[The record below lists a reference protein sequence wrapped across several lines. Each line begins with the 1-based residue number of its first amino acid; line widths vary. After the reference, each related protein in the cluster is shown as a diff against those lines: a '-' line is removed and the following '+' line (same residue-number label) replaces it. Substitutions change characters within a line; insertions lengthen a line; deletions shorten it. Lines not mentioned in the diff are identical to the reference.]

1 MKVDINIEEIQEFLP
16 HRYPMLLV
24 DRVTEIVL
32 GESIQA
38 YKNITTNE
46 PFFMGHFPGKQVMPG
61 VLIVEAMAQASGI
74 LGFKTMDKK
83 PEDGSIYY
91 FVGADDL
98 RFKRPAIPGD
108 RLDLYSEVLT
118 NKKGIWKFKCYAVVE
133 DDLVAKATILCA
145 DRPK

>member
-1 MKVDINIEEIQEFLP
+1 MEVEINTEEIQEFLP

-32 GESIQA
+32 GDRIVA

-74 LGFKTMDKK
+74 L
-83 PEDGSIYY
+83 
-91 FVGADDL
+91 
-98 RFKRPAIPGD
+98 
-108 RLDLYSEVLT
+108 
-118 NKKGIWKFKCYAVVE
+118 
-133 DDLVAKATILCA
+133 
-145 DRPK
+145 

>member
-1 MKVDINIEEIQEFLP
+1 MKVEINIEEIQEFLP

-24 DRVTEIVL
+24 DRVTELVL
-32 GESIQA
+32 GESIKA

-91 FVGADDL
+91 FEP
-98 RFKRPAIPGD
+98 K
-108 RLDLYSEVLT
+108 YS
-118 NKKGIWKFKCYAVVE
+118 
-133 DDLVAKATILCA
+133 
-145 DRPK
+145 